1 MLSKPPF
8 PSFSQFVAAVQGYD
22 LRLQSMNSVSQKVD
36 PNMAFSAT
44 RPSGGRGRGTGR
56 GRGNFNGGFNSKGR
70 GFFQPART
78 VVSIALTPPATQ
90 NSQQQLSNATH
101 RSFGQFQQYN
111 PNQSQSSYASKNQA
125 SVGQHSASS
134 SNLWSSRTFC

>member
-1 MLSKPPF
+1 M
-8 PSFSQFVAAVQGYD
+8 QGYD

-44 RPSGGRGRGTGR
+44 HPSGGRGRGTGR

-78 VVSIALTPPATQ
+78 AVSIALTPLATQ
-90 NSQQQLSNATH
+90 TQPIAH
-101 RSFGQFQQYN
+101 
-111 PNQSQSSYASKNQA
+111 
-125 SVGQHSASS
+125 SVNFNNTIQIRA
-134 SNLWSSRTFC
+134 NLHMHLKTK